1 MKGSKLVS
9 DFMTDCKMDMFSKQ
23 AQAVMTNHK
32 DIVWLVG
39 QRIDDRY
46 KVVEGETTRLLIC
59 EIITDKKHS

>member
-1 MKGSKLVS
+1 
-9 DFMTDCKMDMFSKQ
+9 MTDCKMDMFSKQ